1 MACHKDTYVNRFR
14 LVDKLRDK
22 GCFVL
27 NCSWTDE
34 ELTQKLPAS
43 LRKAV
48 ADKQADFYVIDAQ
61 AIARKVGLGV
71 RVNMIMETVFF
82 KLSGVMDFDTAV
94 AGLKK
99 EITAAYMHEGG
110 DVVQKNLQA
119 VDMAVEALRKVDVP
133 AEWGSLSRITSSA
146 TAAFSQQDAMLTAI
160 GFSSTF
166 GAVYQIGRECPA
178 WFLPSPLT
186 AGCLWAQRLTKSAA
200 SRLMCLNGTRI
211 NVLNAPSVHWSVH
224 MLPYARSCLMP
235 VRCQRLLPVWRRVPA
250 RVPKH

>member
-82 KLSGVMDFDTAV
+82 KLSEVMDFDTAV

-110 DVVQKNLQA
+110 DVVQKISRLSTWLSKRCERSTSRLNGGVLKDNVICHCRFLPAGCHVDGYRFFQA
-119 VDMAVEALRKVDVP
+119 R
-133 AEWGSLSRITSSA
+133 
-146 TAAFSQQDAMLTAI
+146 
-160 GFSSTF
+160 F

-178 WFLPSPLT
+178 CFSLHP
-186 AGCLWAQRLTKSAA
+186 
-200 SRLMCLNGTRI
+200 
-211 NVLNAPSVHWSVH
+211 
-224 MLPYARSCLMP
+224 
-235 VRCQRLLPVWRRVPA
+235 
-250 RVPKH
+250 